1 MNLEETIN
9 GLNDIKAASLQ
20 LDDFCAQRKYEVLDS
35 AVEKLQIADRQR
47 KQFIDILEDIRSE
60 IWGYDI
66 PSPTIPEYVEHHNQM
81 QALLA
86 LIDTKIKEVVEN
98 E

>member
-20 LDDFCAQRKYEVLDS
+20 LDNFYAQRKYEVLDS
-35 AVEKLQIADRQR
+35 AVEKLQVADRQR
-47 KQFIDILEDIRSE
+47 KQFLDILEDIRSE

-66 PSPTIPEYVEHHNQM
+66 PSPTVPEYVEHHNQM
-81 QALLA
+81 QALLK
-86 LIDTKIKEVVEN
+86 LIDAKIKEVIEN